1 MMPLLLLLLPVRSAP
16 LRRLLL
22 CRCSSSSSSAAA
34 ASASSSACPV
44 PASSVLA
51 PYHRAFARRMALA
64 GVHPHHRVAVGVS
77 GGPDSMALC
86 VLAAA
91 WKKAGEGRE
100 QEDEGEGGV
109 SGFVDGLLGVVVDHG
124 LRPESADEA
133 QLVRDRVRGM
143 GVVCEIAT
151 CEWPNGR
158 PKLGHIQEAARE
170 MRYQKLL
177 DICIKQRIAVLLIAH
192 HSDDQAELFVLR
204 LSRNSGVLGLAGTAF
219 VSQLFAPN
227 LKYDGDNF
235 SRYGVILVRPMLEF
249 SKDDMYKICQ
259 GSNHLWVEDPTNNSL
274 LYVRNRI
281 RASLRSLSIEGT
293 FQSELHKLIYACRLT
308 RAFIDNACS
317 MVLKKSLTIME
328 HGYAVIDL
336 EKLDPHNVDDLF
348 LSRYLAYVLQFVSQR
363 HRPLRGRSAQL
374 LIDYIRTIPC
384 KAALSVAGCYL
395 CAVPRSK
402 GTKVLVCCSV
412 DLMESSSVH
421 MSYKCSYVKQ
431 PPPVS
436 EINQIVTESR
446 IYSDQFRQ
454 NCPNTP
460 FPSSKFST
468 DVLNKAKD
476 LKLIGDCTLEKLNYL
491 QTDEHQKFITTKE
504 HGQEQYL
511 EKTSFPYLEVLN
523 LWPGETC
530 HFMGRFLITWR
541 TSEVVVNGMCLHD
554 SQKHTCQYCMVNQDG
569 SLAIRHMFDTDWLF
583 LAEVCKIHS
592 LEENKNYSN
601 ALCDKLED
609 AKLVQHSRYL
619 QLSAMKSLQILRSI
633 PAPARRMLPVL
644 TNSQGAVLSI
654 PSIGFRCCP
663 SLLIEAV
670 FSPRVPLG
678 GGYTSYL

>member
-1 MMPLLLLLLPVRSAP
+1 MMPLLLPVRSAP

-22 CRCSSSSSSAAA
+22 CRCCSSSASAAAA
-34 ASASSSACPV
+34 ASASESACPL
-44 PASSVLA
+44 PASSGLA

-91 WKKAGEGRE
+91 WKKAVEGRKE
-100 QEDEGEGGV
+100 EEGEGDA

-177 DICIKQRIAVLLIAH
+177 DICIKQRIAILLIAH

-249 SKDDMYKICQ
+249 SKDDMYK
-259 GSNHLWVEDPTNNSL
+259 
-274 LYVRNRI
+274 
-281 RASLRSLSIEGT
+281 
-293 FQSELHKLIYACRLT
+293 SELHKLICACRLT

-436 EINQIVTESR
+436 EINQIVTEAR
-446 IYSDQFRQ
+446 IYSDQFLQ
-454 NCPNTP
+454 NCPNIP
-460 FPSSKFST
+460 FLSSKFST

-491 QTDEHQKFITTKE
+491 QTDEHKKFITTKE
-504 HGQEQYL
+504 HEQEQYL
-511 EKTSFPYLEVLN
+511 EKTSFPYFEVLN

-592 LEENKNYSN
+592 LEENKNDLN

-654 PSIGFRCCP
+654 PCQPGVA
-663 SLLIEAV
+663 EAIAT
-670 FSPRVPLG
+670 FGTRQVPERWRWLK
-678 GGYTSYL
+678 

>member
-22 CRCSSSSSSAAA
+22 CRCSSSSSAAA

-100 QEDEGEGGV
+100 QEDEGEGGA

-133 QLVRDRVRGM
+133 QLVRDRVLFVRLLH
-143 GVVCEIAT
+143 V
-151 CEWPNGR
+151 NGR
-158 PKLGHIQEAARE
+158 MG
-170 MRYQKLL
+170 
-177 DICIKQRIAVLLIAH
+177 
-192 HSDDQAELFVLR
+192 DQSWGIFKRLPAELFVLR

-249 SKDDMYKICQ
+249 SKNDMYK
-259 GSNHLWVEDPTNNSL
+259 
-274 LYVRNRI
+274 
-281 RASLRSLSIEGT
+281 
-293 FQSELHKLIYACRLT
+293 SELHKLIYACRLT

-436 EINQIVTESR
+436 EINQIVTEAR

-654 PSIGFRCCP
+654 PCQPGVA
-663 SLLIEAV
+663 EAIATFGTRQV
-670 FSPRVPLG
+670 EMKVPLDHCESNFVSAG
-678 GGYTSYL
+678 GGSSA

>member
-1 MMPLLLLLLPVRSAP
+1 MMPLLLPVRSAP

-22 CRCSSSSSSAAA
+22 CRCCSSSASAAAA
-34 ASASSSACPV
+34 ASASESACPL
-44 PASSVLA
+44 PASSGLA

-91 WKKAGEGRE
+91 WKKAVEGRKE
-100 QEDEGEGGV
+100 EEGEGDA

-133 QLVRDRVRGM
+133 QLVRDRVLFVRLLH
-143 GVVCEIAT
+143 V
-151 CEWPNGR
+151 NGR
-158 PKLGHIQEAARE
+158 MG
-170 MRYQKLL
+170 
-177 DICIKQRIAVLLIAH
+177 
-192 HSDDQAELFVLR
+192 DQSWGIFKRLPAELFVLR

-249 SKDDMYKICQ
+249 SKDDMYK
-259 GSNHLWVEDPTNNSL
+259 
-274 LYVRNRI
+274 
-281 RASLRSLSIEGT
+281 
-293 FQSELHKLIYACRLT
+293 SELHKLICACRLT

-328 HGYAVIDL
+328 
-336 EKLDPHNVDDLF
+336 
-348 LSRYLAYVLQFVSQR
+348 
-363 HRPLRGRSAQL
+363 
-374 LIDYIRTIPC
+374 
-384 KAALSVAGCYL
+384 AALSVAGCYL

-436 EINQIVTESR
+436 EINQIVTEAR
-446 IYSDQFRQ
+446 IYSDQFLQ
-454 NCPNTP
+454 NCPNIP
-460 FPSSKFST
+460 FLSSKFST

-491 QTDEHQKFITTKE
+491 QTDEHKKFITTKE
-504 HGQEQYL
+504 HEQEQYL
-511 EKTSFPYLEVLN
+511 EKTSFPYFEVLN

-592 LEENKNYSN
+592 LEENKNDLN

-654 PSIGFRCCP
+654 PCQPGVA
-663 SLLIEAV
+663 EAIAT
-670 FSPRVPLG
+670 FGTRQVPERWRWLK
-678 GGYTSYL
+678 

>member
-133 QLVRDRVRGM
+133 QLVRDRVLFVRLLH
-143 GVVCEIAT
+143 V
-151 CEWPNGR
+151 NGR
-158 PKLGHIQEAARE
+158 MG
-170 MRYQKLL
+170 
-177 DICIKQRIAVLLIAH
+177 
-192 HSDDQAELFVLR
+192 DQSWGIFKRLPAELFVLR

-249 SKDDMYKICQ
+249 SKDDMYK
-259 GSNHLWVEDPTNNSL
+259 
-274 LYVRNRI
+274 
-281 RASLRSLSIEGT
+281 
-293 FQSELHKLIYACRLT
+293 SELHKLIYACRLT

-328 HGYAVIDL
+328 
-336 EKLDPHNVDDLF
+336 
-348 LSRYLAYVLQFVSQR
+348 
-363 HRPLRGRSAQL
+363 
-374 LIDYIRTIPC
+374 
-384 KAALSVAGCYL
+384 AALSVAGCYL

-436 EINQIVTESR
+436 EINQIVTEAR

-654 PSIGFRCCP
+654 PCQPGVA
-663 SLLIEAV
+663 EAIATFGTRQV
-670 FSPRVPLG
+670 EMKVPLDHCEGNFVSAG
-678 GGYTSYL
+678 GGSSA

>member
-22 CRCSSSSSSAAA
+22 CRCSSSSSAAA

-100 QEDEGEGGV
+100 QEDEGEGGA

-133 QLVRDRVRGM
+133 QLVRDRVLFVRLLH
-143 GVVCEIAT
+143 V
-151 CEWPNGR
+151 NGR
-158 PKLGHIQEAARE
+158 MG
-170 MRYQKLL
+170 
-177 DICIKQRIAVLLIAH
+177 
-192 HSDDQAELFVLR
+192 DQSWGIFKRLPAELFVLR

-249 SKDDMYKICQ
+249 SKNDMYK
-259 GSNHLWVEDPTNNSL
+259 
-274 LYVRNRI
+274 
-281 RASLRSLSIEGT
+281 
-293 FQSELHKLIYACRLT
+293 SELHKLIYACRLT

-328 HGYAVIDL
+328 
-336 EKLDPHNVDDLF
+336 
-348 LSRYLAYVLQFVSQR
+348 
-363 HRPLRGRSAQL
+363 
-374 LIDYIRTIPC
+374 
-384 KAALSVAGCYL
+384 AALSVAGCYL

-436 EINQIVTESR
+436 EINQIVTEAR

-654 PSIGFRCCP
+654 PCQPGVA
-663 SLLIEAV
+663 EAIATFGTRQV
-670 FSPRVPLG
+670 EMKVPLDHCESNFVSAG
-678 GGYTSYL
+678 GGSSA

>member
-133 QLVRDRVRGM
+133 QLVRDRVLFVRLLH
-143 GVVCEIAT
+143 V
-151 CEWPNGR
+151 NGR
-158 PKLGHIQEAARE
+158 MG
-170 MRYQKLL
+170 
-177 DICIKQRIAVLLIAH
+177 
-192 HSDDQAELFVLR
+192 DQSWGIFKRLPAELFVLR

-249 SKDDMYKICQ
+249 SKDDMYK
-259 GSNHLWVEDPTNNSL
+259 
-274 LYVRNRI
+274 
-281 RASLRSLSIEGT
+281 
-293 FQSELHKLIYACRLT
+293 SELHKLIYACRLT

-328 HGYAVIDL
+328 
-336 EKLDPHNVDDLF
+336 
-348 LSRYLAYVLQFVSQR
+348 
-363 HRPLRGRSAQL
+363 
-374 LIDYIRTIPC
+374 
-384 KAALSVAGCYL
+384 AALSVAGCYL

-436 EINQIVTESR
+436 EINQIVTEAR

-654 PSIGFRCCP
+654 PCQPGVA
-663 SLLIEAV
+663 EAIATFGTRQV
-670 FSPRVPLG
+670 EMKVPLDHCESNFVSAG
-678 GGYTSYL
+678 GGSSA

>member
-1 MMPLLLLLLPVRSAP
+1 MPLLLFLLPLPLRSAP

-22 CRCSSSSSSAAA
+22 CRCCSSASPISSSSAA
-34 ASASSSACPV
+34 
-44 PASSVLA
+44 LA
-51 PYHRAFARRMALA
+51 PYHQSFARRMALT

-91 WKKAGEGRE
+91 WKKAADGGEG
-100 QEDEGEGGV
+100 DA

-124 LRPESADEA
+124 LRTESAEEA
-133 QLVRDRVRGM
+133 RLVRERVRGM
-143 GVVCEIAT
+143 GVMCEIAT
-151 CEWPNGR
+151 CEWPDGR
-158 PKLGHIQEAARE
+158 PKQGRIQEAARE

-177 DICIKQRIAVLLIAH
+177 DICLNQRIAVLLIAH

-227 LKYDGDNF
+227 LKFDGDNF
-235 SRYGVILVRPMLEF
+235 SRYGIILVRPMLEF

-259 GSNHLWVEDPTNNSL
+259 GSNHLWVEDPTNNSM

-281 RASLRSLSIEGT
+281 RASLISLSTEGT
-293 FQSELHKLIYACRLT
+293 FLSELHKLISECRLT
-308 RAFIDNACS
+308 RAYIDNACS
-317 MVLKKSLTIME
+317 MVLKKSLTVME

-336 EKLDPHNVDDLF
+336 EKLDPHNVDDLC
-348 LSRYLAYVLQFVSQR
+348 LSQYLTYILQFVSQR
-363 HRPLRGRSAQL
+363 HRPLRGRCARL
-374 LIDYIRTIPC
+374 LMDYIRTTPC
-384 KAALSVAGCYL
+384 KAALTVAGCYL
-395 CAVPRSK
+395 SAVPRSK

-412 DLMESSSVH
+412 DLMESSSVD

-436 EINQIVTESR
+436 DINQIVTEAR
-446 IYSDQFRQ
+446 IYSDQFPR
-454 NCPNTP
+454 NCPNIP
-460 FPSSKFST
+460 FLSSKFST

-476 LKLIGDCTLEKLNYL
+476 LKLINDYTLEKLNYL
-491 QTDEHQKFITTKE
+491 RADERQKFIKTKE
-504 HGQEQYL
+504 HEQEQYL
-511 EKTSFPYLEVLN
+511 ETGFPCLKVLN

-541 TSEVVVNGMCLHD
+541 TSEVVNTMCLHD
-554 SQKHTCQYCMVNQDG
+554 SQKHICQYCMVNQDG
-569 SLAIRHMFDTDWLF
+569 SLVVRHMVDTDWLF
-583 LAEVCKIHS
+583 VAEVCKTLS
-592 LEENKNYSN
+592 LEENKNDPN
-601 ALCDKLED
+601 ASCNKLED
-609 AKLVQHSRYL
+609 DKLVQHSRYL
-619 QLSAMKSLQILRSI
+619 QLSAMKSLEILRSI
-633 PAPARRMLPVL
+633 PAPARRTLPVL
-644 TNSQGAVLSI
+644 TNSQGDILSI
-654 PSIGFRCCP
+654 PSIDFRCCP

>member
-22 CRCSSSSSSAAA
+22 CRCSSSSSPAAA

-328 HGYAVIDL
+328 
-336 EKLDPHNVDDLF
+336 
-348 LSRYLAYVLQFVSQR
+348 
-363 HRPLRGRSAQL
+363 
-374 LIDYIRTIPC
+374 
-384 KAALSVAGCYL
+384 AALSVAGCYL

-436 EINQIVTESR
+436 EINQIVTEAR

>member
-133 QLVRDRVRGM
+133 QLVRDRVLFVRLLH
-143 GVVCEIAT
+143 V
-151 CEWPNGR
+151 NGR
-158 PKLGHIQEAARE
+158 MG
-170 MRYQKLL
+170 
-177 DICIKQRIAVLLIAH
+177 
-192 HSDDQAELFVLR
+192 DQSWGIFKRLPAELFVLR

-249 SKDDMYKICQ
+249 SKDDMYK
-259 GSNHLWVEDPTNNSL
+259 
-274 LYVRNRI
+274 
-281 RASLRSLSIEGT
+281 
-293 FQSELHKLIYACRLT
+293 SELHKLIYACRLT

-328 HGYAVIDL
+328 
-336 EKLDPHNVDDLF
+336 
-348 LSRYLAYVLQFVSQR
+348 
-363 HRPLRGRSAQL
+363 
-374 LIDYIRTIPC
+374 
-384 KAALSVAGCYL
+384 AALSVAGCYL

-436 EINQIVTESR
+436 EINQIVTEAR

-468 DVLNKAKD
+468 DVLNKARD

-654 PSIGFRCCP
+654 PCQPGVA
-663 SLLIEAV
+663 EAIATFGTRQV
-670 FSPRVPLG
+670 EMKVPLDHCESNFVSAG
-678 GGYTSYL
+678 GGSSA

>member
-133 QLVRDRVRGM
+133 QLVR
-143 GVVCEIAT
+143 VVCEIAT

-249 SKDDMYKICQ
+249 SKDDMYK
-259 GSNHLWVEDPTNNSL
+259 
-274 LYVRNRI
+274 
-281 RASLRSLSIEGT
+281 
-293 FQSELHKLIYACRLT
+293 SELHKLIYACRLT

-436 EINQIVTESR
+436 EINQIVTEAR

-654 PSIGFRCCP
+654 PCQPGVA
-663 SLLIEAV
+663 EAIATFGTRQV
-670 FSPRVPLG
+670 EMKVPLDHCESNFVSAG
-678 GGYTSYL
+678 GGSSA